1 MFCRSIQSHKSKV
14 EMMRQYAEQGGERLD
29 VDVVGPKFEDVTKIA
44 DSMCEV
50 CEENADYFKSVL
62 IQWQSFEES
71 ARKFNNWMDN
81 MVKKS
86 FAVAKEMPEDGI
98 DAVFL
103 KLIKYRE
110 VDRKFTERQPSK
122 DAFVYEAEQVLTA
135 TG

>member
-1 MFCRSIQSHKSKV
+1 
-14 EMMRQYAEQGGERLD
+14 MRQYAEQGGERLD